1 VVAVI
6 GAFMASFTGSEGGRG
21 GNYDRLK
28 RGELLGD
35 DRWGSEKE
43 GATSMVRRRERR
55 RWQHSAGAVREEE
68 GWVGRKAKQAGGW
81 LGRQGQNLKENSFRN
96 KN

>member
-1 VVAVI
+1 
-6 GAFMASFTGSEGGRG
+6 
-21 GNYDRLK
+21 
-28 RGELLGD
+28 
-35 DRWGSEKE
+35 
-43 GATSMVRRRERR
+43 MVWRRERR
-55 RWQHSAGAVREEE
+55 RWRHSAGAVREEE